1 MIFKYPQARNLVPS
15 GKFFFMLREN
25 FAAVSLQIEKKK
37 ARRSGLFIY
46 CLTVYLSYLKESV
59 AVIPPLI

>member
-37 ARRSGLFIY
+37 ARRSGPSFI
-46 CLTVYLSYLKESV
+46 V
-59 AVIPPLI
+59 